1 MKGVASAIKA
11 VSILILIFAFLNTGI
26 GKPPIEV
33 PLQYGQF
40 CNAEKIAGV
49 GITDISTSISDSQ
62 IALGYSSS
70 MKGNGDIEIDQ
81 ENEYSQNA
89 RMLLRKVDA
98 LNDSNESSLNL
109 YESLKLAYSGLA
121 PLVGEKSLS
130 SSIGARI
137 KESFT
142 VNEMQKEQTAF
153 ISSTGSKT
161 ESGEELYQNPVHT
174 IGLDTRNAFNGTWG
188 TDSKWHKKFSRD
200 IKLHEKFSGK
210 FEADKLIKFHEVP
223 I

>member
-1 MKGVASAIKA
+1 MKGAASVIMSI
-11 VSILILIFAFLNTGI
+11 SILIFLLAFLNTGI
-26 GKPPIEV
+26 AMPPIKV

-40 CNAEKIAGV
+40 CDAEKVAGV
-49 GITDISTSISDSQ
+49 GITDISTSISDSE
-62 IALGYSSS
+62 IALGYSST
-70 MKGNGDIEIDQ
+70 MRGNGDIEIDQ

-89 RMLLRKVDA
+89 ENLLRRVDA

-109 YESLKLAYSGLA
+109 YESLKLAYSGST

-130 SSIGARI
+130 SAIGARI
-137 KESFT
+137 KESFN

-161 ESGEELYQNPVHT
+161 VSGQMPYHNPVHT
-174 IGLDTRNAFNGTWG
+174 IGLDTKNEFNGTWG
-188 TDSKWHKKFSRD
+188 TDSKWHKKFSKD

-210 FEADKLIKFHEVP
+210 FEADKQIKFHEVP